1 MIEHAGVVRHLLGD
15 IGQRPGLDD
24 LPGLQQLGVRIS
36 GQREVKAEVLGNPL
50 HVDFTDGQPAAGRG
64 AVEYVLLGSD
74 TQEVV
79 ERFYNR
85 VRNPYL
91 TDISID
97 WGNLVVDGLLPDRIP
112 DLFTGQTLVING
124 ESFETSA
131 LGIFSAGDCVTG
143 PDVLV
148 RAAGNGKRAADR
160 IDRYLRGE
168 PVVPP
173 DEDRLEDLM
182 ATIEVYDKDEDVGL
196 AGGQEGKHLEMLDP
210 EERRHTF
217 AEVEVGFP
225 IPVARE
231 EAERCL
237 RCYRI
242 GLVVLGPKA

>member
-1 MIEHAGVVRHLLGD
+1 MVWMTEIETT
-15 IGQRPGLDD
+15 
-24 LPGLQQLGVRIS
+24 
-36 GQREVKAEVLGNPL
+36 K
-50 HVDFTDGQPAAGRG
+50 
-64 AVEYVLLGSD
+64 
-74 TQEVV
+74 
-79 ERFYNR
+79 
-85 VRNPYL
+85 
-91 TDISID
+91 
-97 WGNLVVDGLLPDRIP
+97 W
-112 DLFTGQTLVING
+112 QTLVINE
-124 ESFETSA
+124 ESFETS
-131 LGIFSAGDCVTG
+131 LPGIFSAGDCVTG

-168 PVVPP
+168 PLVPP

-182 ATIEVYDKDEDVGL
+182 ATIGVYDEDEDVGMV
-196 AGGQEGKHLEMLDP
+196 GGIERRHLDMMDP

-217 AEVEVGFP
+217 AEVEIGFP